1 LEASCSGTTKRG
13 IGVGAI
19 PRTTLAE
26 GNTMDTETERG
37 AHPFDETKPDWR
49 ENFGS
54 NPSDNPTIGT
64 MIESRLSRRAAVL
77 GLAGSAAA
85 ATLADQLL
93 NATQA
98 VAQGAG
104 PSSLTFTE
112 LAHQLSERDAVAPGY
127 ETQVVIRWGDPLFP
141 GAPAHDPKNVTAD
154 AQARQ
159 FGYNCDYVDFF
170 PLPQG
175 SNSSEHGLL
184 AVNHEY
190 TNTNLMFPG
199 IGAGREA
206 RTRTTAAQV
215 AAEIQAHGMS
225 VVEVR
230 KTNNKWAYVQDSRF
244 NRRLPM
250 TTPMRI
256 SGPAAGDPRMKTNAD
271 PTGTRVLGTLNNCAG
286 GNTPWGTV
294 LTCEENFNQYFGGDP
309 AKTPHEASFRRYGV
323 AGTQTSYNWHTH
335 QERFHIEKEP
345 NEAFRFG
352 WVVEFDPYDP
362 ESVPVKRTAL
372 GRFKH
377 EGCTHAIDRSGRVVF
392 YSGDDERFDYVYKF
406 VTRDA
411 WNPNDRAA
419 NRDLMDNGTLYA
431 AKFNDNGTMNWLP
444 LVHGQGPLT
453 AANGFATQADVVID
467 ARRAADLLG
476 ATKMDRPEDVETN
489 PVNGRVYVML
499 TNNGNRRAEQ
509 VDAANPRARN
519 AHGHVIEIIP
529 PGAGSREVDHAAT
542 EARWEIF
549 IMCGKPGV
557 DPGARYHRATS
568 NDGWLSCPDNCAFD
582 SKGRIWIATDG
593 APTNAGVADGLY
605 AADTSGYGRGLTRLF
620 YQAPTG
626 AEVCGPLVLKDDRTL
641 FLAIQHPGED
651 PGSTFER
658 PSTRW
663 PDFENGAPPRPSVIA
678 IVKRDG
684 GVIGS

>member
-1 LEASCSGTTKRG
+1 MNSNDHGDAADHG
-13 IGVGAI
+13 
-19 PRTTLAE
+19 LAHI
-26 GNTMDTETERG
+26 
-37 AHPFDETKPDWR
+37 AHKPDWR
-49 ENFGS
+49 ENIGANPTS
-54 NPSDNPTIGT
+54 NPDIGEV
-64 MIESRLSRRAAVL
+64 IEARLSRRAALL
-77 GLAGSAAA
+77 GIAGAGAA
-85 ATLADQLL
+85 ATLVDQLL
-93 NATQA
+93 GTTAA
-98 VAQGAG
+98 VAQPAG

-112 LAHQLSERDAVAPGY
+112 IPHQMSARDAVAPGY
-127 ETQVVIRWGDPLFP
+127 EIQVLLRWGDPILP
-141 GAPAHDPKNVTAD
+141 GAPAYDPRNVTAE
-154 AQARQ
+154 AQAGQ
-159 FGYNCDYVDFF
+159 FGYNCDYLDFF

-190 TNTNLMFPG
+190 TNTNLMFAG

-206 RTRTTAAQV
+206 RGRTNAGQV

-230 KTNNKWAYVQDSRF
+230 KVNNKWEYVRDSRY

-250 TTPMRI
+250 TEPMRI
-256 SGPAAGDPRMKTNAD
+256 SGPAAGDARMRTSAD

-294 LTCEENFNQYFGGDP
+294 LTGEENFNQYFGGDR
-309 AKTPHEASFRRYGV
+309 AKTPHKDSFDRYTV
-323 AGTQTSYNWHTH
+323 AGSATSYNWHTH
-335 QERFHIEKEP
+335 VDRFNIEKEP
-345 NEAFRFG
+345 NEPFRFG

-362 ESVPVKRTAL
+362 TSVPVKRTAL

-419 NRDLMDNGTLYA
+419 NRDLLDHGTLYVA
-431 AKFNDNGTMNWLP
+431 RFNDNGTVTWLP

-453 AANGFATQADVVID
+453 AANGFASQADVVID
-467 ARRAADLLG
+467 ARRAGDLLG
-476 ATKMDRPEDVETN
+476 ATRMDRPEDVETN

-499 TNNGNRRAEQ
+499 TNNSSRRAEQ
-509 VDAANPRARN
+509 VDRANPRASN
-519 AHGHVIEIIP
+519 QHGHVLEIIP
-529 PGAGSREVDHAAT
+529 PGAGTREVDHAAT
-542 EARWEIF
+542 ESRWEIF
-549 IMCGKPGV
+549 LLAGKPGV
-557 DPGARYHRATS
+557 DPGTRYHRATS
-568 NDGWLSCPDNCAFD
+568 DQGWFSCPDNCAFD

-593 APTNAGVADGLY
+593 APQSAGVADGLW
-605 AADTSGYGRGLTRLF
+605 AADTAGYGRGLPRAF
-620 YQAPTG
+620 YKAPTG
-626 AEVCGPLVLKDDRTL
+626 AEVCGPLLLRDDRTL

-651 PGSTFER
+651 PGSTFEN

-663 PDFENGAPPRPSVIA
+663 PDFENGTPPRPSVIA
-678 IVKRDG
+678 IVKSDG
-684 GVIGS
+684 GVIGT